1 MVYFHSSISLCKS
14 VDQSSSMANS
24 ICSADFGSKSRQIN
38 NLQKNR
44 RTPSS
49 SSSSNSLQIPPCDR
63 SRSAMVD
70 VVMFIAV
77 VCACGFLFFPYVEF
91 LVTKC
96 YEVGKVVVFLVKEE
110 VSMAP
115 WIYVSIGLSVVCA
128 ALATWSVVACTTRR
142 CGNPNCK
149 GLRKAAEFDIQL
161 ETEDCVKNS
170 ASSSAAPAMAA
181 KDGGGGVKKGLFE
194 LPRDHHRELEAE
206 LKKMA
211 PPNGR
216 AVLVLRA
223 RGSGTEEASK
233 DQEVA
238 AILIEMGRIQERR
251 GHPFDLL
258 EGRKERDVFV
268 YKWSEMTTSSTTI
281 VAVKSKQDIKIIVKI
296 SSCRIDTKPEINQS
310 PQTLKWTRNNRT
322 KIHTYSYKY
331 IKMNH

>member
-14 VDQSSSMANS
+14 VDQSSSSSSASMANS

-38 NLQKNR
+38 NQHHVQRNR
-44 RTPSS
+44 RIPSSSSS

-70 VVMFIAV
+70 VVIFLAV
-77 VCACGFLFFPYVEF
+77 VCAIGFLFFPYIEF
-91 LVTKC
+91 VVTKS
-96 YEVGKVVVFLVKEE
+96 YEVGKVVMFFIKEE
-110 VSMAP
+110 FSLAP

-128 ALATWSVVACTTRR
+128 ALATWGVVACTTRK

-170 ASSSAAPAMAA
+170 ASSPSMAA
-181 KDGGGGVKKGLFE
+181 KDGVKKGLFE

-223 RGSGTEEASK
+223 RCGCSVGRL
-233 DQEVA
+233 EVP
-238 AILIEMGRIQERR
+238 G
-251 GHPFDLL
+251 P
-258 EGRKERDVFV
+258 RKHYR
-268 YKWSEMTTSSTTI
+268 
-281 VAVKSKQDIKIIVKI
+281 
-296 SSCRIDTKPEINQS
+296 
-310 PQTLKWTRNNRT
+310 
-322 KIHTYSYKY
+322 
-331 IKMNH
+331 KMKK